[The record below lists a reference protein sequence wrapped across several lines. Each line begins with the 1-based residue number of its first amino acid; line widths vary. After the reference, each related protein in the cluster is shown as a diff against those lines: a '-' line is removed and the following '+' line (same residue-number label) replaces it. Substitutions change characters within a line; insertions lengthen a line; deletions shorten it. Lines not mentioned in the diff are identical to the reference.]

1 MHRTTFTR
9 RGALLATLLV
19 MMVAAMFGNGQIA
32 HAASKQLGT
41 TCAFT
46 ITVQQGDWLSRIS
59 PQWRRIAAQSGIQHP
74 NRIYPGETL
83 CITASQAAEIRQ
95 QRLEALRLVA
105 VHRVEFVTTALHKTV
120 IKKRTNHQHGGNG
133 VTQHPRH
140 KGSHHHGGN
149 GGPPV
154 PVGGNLGPCGG
165 NYNWSAESPSLW
177 RAPVGC
183 FGRIFAQ
190 SAVSSAP
197 WHSPGW
203 CNYVVEALRHTNNLW
218 GLGYSHIHVG
228 AVVFFSGGVWGASR
242 AGHWAMVA
250 SIHNG
255 WMLIIEENFAYRGG
269 GFYRLDYRFVPIS
282 RGETFLG

>member
-1 MHRTTFTR
+1 MHRTTLTR
-9 RGALLATLLV
+9 RGAFLAAFLIV
-19 MMVAAMFGNGQIA
+19 VFAAIFGQSQPA
-32 HAASKQLGT
+32 HAAQLET
-41 TCAFT
+41 NCAFT
-46 ITVQQGDWLSRIS
+46 ITVHQGQWLSRIS
-59 PQWRRIAAQSGIQHP
+59 PQWRSIAAQSGIQNP
-74 NRIYPGETL
+74 NRIYPGEKL
-83 CITASQAAEIRQ
+83 CITASQAAEIRE
-95 QRLEALRLVA
+95 QRLEALQLVA
-105 VHRVEFVTTALHKTV
+105 VHRIQVVTTALHKTAR
-120 IKKRTNHQHGGNG
+120 KKRTNHHHGYPP
-133 VTQHPRH
+133 QPPRH

-149 GGPPV
+149 GHPPV
-154 PVGGNLGPCGG
+154 PGSGNLGPCGG
-165 NYNWSAESPSLW
+165 NYNWGAESPSLW

-183 FGRIFAQ
+183 FGRIFSQ

-218 GLGYSHIHVG
+218 GLGYSHLHVG